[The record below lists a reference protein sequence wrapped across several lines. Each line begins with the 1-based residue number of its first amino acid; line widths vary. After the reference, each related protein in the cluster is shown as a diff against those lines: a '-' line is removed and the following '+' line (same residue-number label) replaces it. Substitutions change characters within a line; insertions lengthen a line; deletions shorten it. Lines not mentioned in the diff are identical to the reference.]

1 MTMRT
6 HFASLLLA
14 ATAALVTSEAAP
26 HTAENTCPCGSASL
40 AVVCFASLRSADISK
55 GRANLLHLSRY
66 WPVEMSGASQE
77 PTFRISVDVI
87 RIDVLVL
94 DGARPIKGLTA
105 RDFEVFDNG
114 VAQRAE
120 VQSLE
125 DAPIDVVL
133 ALDTSKSV
141 EGRLLTQLTGAA
153 TALVDALED
162 RDRVALLTFSNL
174 IGLQPLTTDR
184 ARVRDAIG
192 RVRASGATSMVDAL
206 SAALSLPGVSNR
218 STLVLVFSDGL
229 DTASW
234 LTPSQVI
241 DQARRSDIVI
251 DGVVVGEEARP
262 APVMP
267 GLPATSRAPID
278 PDEVR
283 GFLARATAASGGRL
297 LDGSR
302 GERLS
307 SAFVE
312 AVQSFRQRY
321 EITYSPTGPAAA
333 GWHAVDIRVR
343 GHRSAT
349 IRARPGYL
357 R

>member
-1 MTMRT
+1 MKMRPRL
-6 HFASLLLA
+6 ASLLLV
-14 ATAALVTSEAAP
+14 ATAALATE
-26 HTAENTCPCGSASL
+26 
-40 AVVCFASLRSADISK
+40 
-55 GRANLLHLSRY
+55 
-66 WPVEMSGASQE
+66 ASQE

-94 DGARPIKGLTA
+94 DGARPIRGLTA
-105 RDFEVFDNG
+105 RDFEVLDNG

-141 EGRLLTQLTGAA
+141 EGRLLTQLTSAA
-153 TALVDALED
+153 TALVDALDD

-174 IGLQPLTTDR
+174 IGLQSPLTTDR
-184 ARVRDAIG
+184 AGVRSAIG

-206 SAALSLPGVSNR
+206 SAALSLPGVSHR

-267 GLPATSRAPID
+267 GLPATIRAPVD
-278 PDEVR
+278 PDEIR

-307 SAFVE
+307 HAFVE

-321 EITYSPTGPAAA
+321 EITYSPTGSAAA

-343 GHRSAT
+343 GHRNAT

>member
-1 MTMRT
+1 MKMRT
-6 HFASLLLA
+6 QLASLLLV
-14 ATAALVTSEAAP
+14 ATAALAIE
-26 HTAENTCPCGSASL
+26 
-40 AVVCFASLRSADISK
+40 
-55 GRANLLHLSRY
+55 
-66 WPVEMSGASQE
+66 ASQE
-77 PTFRISVDVI
+77 PTFRVSVDVI

-94 DGARPIKGLTA
+94 DGARPIRGLTA

-114 VAQRAE
+114 VRQRPE

-153 TALVDALED
+153 TTLVDALDDE
-162 RDRVALLTFSNL
+162 DRVALLTFSNL
-174 IGLQPLTTDR
+174 IGLQSPLTTDR
-184 ARVRDAIG
+184 AGVRHAIG
-192 RVRASGATSMVDAL
+192 RVRASGATSIVDAL

-218 STLVLVFSDGL
+218 PTLVLVFSDGL

-234 LTPSQVI
+234 LTSSQVI

-262 APVMP
+262 AAVMP
-267 GLPATSRAPID
+267 GLPATSRAPIE
-278 PDEVR
+278 PDEIR

-307 SAFVE
+307 HAFVE

-321 EITYSPTGPAAA
+321 ELTYSPTGPAAP
-333 GWHAVDIRVR
+333 GWHAVEIRVR
-343 GHRSAT
+343 GHRTAT
-349 IRARPGYL
+349 IRARPGYV